1 MALDVGEMLNE
12 GREYKGMKLKLKM
25 KMKGKINMNPPL
37 YFVLARG
44 DDDESHVPIIWW
56 LREKVSLGAED
67 PA

>member
-1 MALDVGEMLNE
+1 M
-12 GREYKGMKLKLKM
+12 KM